1 MNLTSKNNVRQ
12 PEAAVARSN
21 PDTPSSGQRDWIF
34 GLFLVLAVVIAYQ
47 AAWHAGYVWDDSKY
61 VTDNGTLRSLHGLR
75 LIWLVPGATVQYYPL
90 TLTTFWLEYH
100 LWGLHP
106 LGYHLVNVLLHS
118 LNAILF
124 WMILRRLGVPGAWLA
139 AGIFA
144 LHPVCVESVMWI
156 TERKNT
162 LSGLFF
168 LGSLLAALKFWLP
181 GETSLQPK
189 PSSTAGELKVPLADW
204 KFYWLALTLYVCA
217 LWSKTAAVPLPA
229 VILLLVWWKRSGIA
243 WREVQLILPF
253 LAVGAALG
261 LITMHIERH
270 EGATGSEWDL
280 SLVQRCLIAGKDFW
294 FYLGKLF
301 WPYPLAFVYPR
312 WETSASQAS
321 SYLPIL
327 AVAIGLPGLWW
338 KRNGWGRPILL
349 ATAYFGIL
357 LSLVLGFLN
366 VYYFRFSF
374 VADHFQYLASLGPI
388 ALAAAGV
395 VRLADLLKQ
404 RTPFLKAQIGAG
416 LLLVLG
422 TLTWNQALIYR
433 HAEMLWT
440 DTLQKNPDCW
450 MAHNNL
456 GNLLFQAGHVDKAI
470 AHYRTALQIKPN
482 YEEAHYNLGNALFR
496 EGYVDEAIAQF
507 QTALQIKPDYA
518 EAHNNL
524 GNALLQ
530 KGRVDEAIAHF
541 QTAYQRKPY
550 NAEVLNNLAL
560 ALATCPQASLRDG
573 KKAVEL
579 ALRANQLT
587 GDRNPSVL
595 GTLAA
600 AYAEAGRF
608 PEAVETAQ
616 RALQLAE
623 RQSNTALANAIRSQ
637 LDLYQAGTPLHLHRT
652 GGSPPN

>member
-1 MNLTSKNNVRQ
+1 MNQAPKNDDLTQGSAATDSHAGTPRFSKD
-12 PEAAVARSN
+12 E
-21 PDTPSSGQRDWIF
+21 WIF
-34 GLFLVLAVVIAYQ
+34 GLFLVLAVIIAYQ
-47 AAWHAGYVWDDSKY
+47 PAWHAGFVWDDNKY
-61 VTDNGTLRSLHGLR
+61 VTDNITLRSLHGLR
-75 LIWLVPGATVQYYPL
+75 LIWFVPGATVQYYPL

-106 LGYHLVNVLLHS
+106 LGYHLVNVLVHS

-124 WMILRRLGVPGAWLA
+124 WMILRRLGIPGAGLA

-156 TERKNT
+156 TEHKNT
-162 LSGLFF
+162 LSGLFY
-168 LGSLLAALKFWLP
+168 LGALLAALRFWLP
-181 GETSLQPK
+181 EETSLQPR
-189 PSSTAGELKVPLADW
+189 PLPTSGASTEPFGHW
-204 KFYWLALTLYVCA
+204 RYYGLALALYLCA

-243 WREVQLILPF
+243 WREVELILPF
-253 LAVGAALG
+253 LAVGTAMG

-280 SLVQRCLIAGKDFW
+280 SLLQRGLIAGKGFW
-294 FYLGKLF
+294 FYLEKLF

-312 WETSASQAS
+312 WETSALQAT
-321 SYLPIL
+321 SYLPFL
-327 AVAIGLPGLWW
+327 ALAIGLLWLWW

-388 ALAAAGV
+388 ALAAAGI

-404 RTPFLKAQIGAG
+404 RMPFLKVQIGAG
-416 LLLVLG
+416 VLLVLG
-422 TLTWNQALIYR
+422 TLTWHQALIYR
-433 HAEMLWT
+433 NAGTLWT
-440 DTLQKNPDCW
+440 DTLQKNPNCW

-456 GNLLFQAGHVDKAI
+456 GNLLFQTGHVDNAI
-470 AHYRTALQIKPN
+470 AHYR
-482 YEEAHYNLGNALFR
+482 
-496 EGYVDEAIAQF
+496 
-507 QTALQIKPDYA
+507 TALQIKPDYA

-541 QTAYQRKPY
+541 QRAFQLKPN

-560 ALATCPQASLRDG
+560 ALAICPQASLRNG
-573 KKAVEL
+573 NKAVEL
-579 ALRANQLT
+579 AQRANQLT
-587 GDRNPSVL
+587 GNGNPNVL

-608 PEAVETAQ
+608 PEAVQTAQ

-623 RQSNTALANAIRSQ
+623 TRSNTALANAIRSEMKF
-637 LDLYQAGTPLHLHRT
+637 YQAGTPYHLQ
-652 GGSPPN
+652 